1 MNTETAMNRT
11 FLSNKSGLKKYAKKS
26 FTDSSNIGKH
36 QNSIIIKQNILL
48 NHFPTLNKKYGQL
61 EPNDI
66 KQFYKKINNIIL
78 YIDIF
83 SFIADFFVVTALYF
97 NHFDY
102 NKHGYKTNKSDNILR
117 FICLFISISIVL
129 SLIIRYVFYK
139 QFQNIKF
146 MLSLRAK
153 VPSQKTKYIKL
164 LAEIIVHLIQPY
176 PYLSCNFS
184 LEILGYD
191 VTYSLDMI
199 LFSLSIIR
207 LYVIFKIIK
216 VYNLYTNSRSQKIN
230 LFFGNKNI
238 WTFLYRTNLKSNS
251 FTTLA
256 LIFSILVLAGSYL
269 FKVYENYQQDEDSS
283 DFGNFFNCLWFI
295 AQTNVNLGY
304 GDYVPDTL
312 VGRIIAG
319 VVCMSGVFLKSLFT
333 VSMLMFILVIDENEK
348 KAYSEI
354 NLLYKKEEINNG
366 YNIYFNNYIKSK
378 FSILLGQF
386 KKRNL
391 MDNIHIKIG
400 NKIIKEKYYLRLLAS
415 MKIPLTLS
423 EFCNFIKTQWEPQ
436 AEDTIEWYKDRID
449 ICHNFNDFICDN
461 IHQYQNDV
469 LNCFITN
476 TKMVNLVSF
485 IFLCGNMFPVE
496 SHNDV
501 KGDNIVS
508 LKQFEKKIKEFH
520 LTFNERRI
528 YTKDNNIHNENDKKR
543 CSLFTNSFDTREQV
557 KDNNFDDGELTSK
570 DELNISDIYETE
582 SSYSINNKSN
592 YSD

>member
-1 MNTETAMNRT
+1 M
-11 FLSNKSGLKKYAKKS
+11 
-26 FTDSSNIGKH
+26 
-36 QNSIIIKQNILL
+36 
-48 NHFPTLNKKYGQL
+48 
-61 EPNDI
+61 
-66 KQFYKKINNIIL
+66 IL
-78 YIDIF
+78 YLDIF
-83 SFIADFFVVTALYF
+83 SFISDISVVTALYF
-97 NHFDY
+97 NHFEY
-102 NKHGYKTNKSDNILR
+102 NKHGYKTNHSDNILR
-117 FICLFISISIVL
+117 FVCLIISVL
-129 SLIIRYVFYK
+129 VVFSLIIRYILYK

-153 VPSQKTKYIKL
+153 VPNQKTKYIKL
-164 LAEIIVHLIQPY
+164 GAEILVHLIQPY
-176 PYLSCNFS
+176 PYLSCNFTI
-184 LEILGYD
+184 EILGND

-207 LYVIFKIIK
+207 LYVIFKIIR

-230 LFFGNKNI
+230 SFFGNDNI

-251 FTTLA
+251 FITLA
-256 LIFSILVLAGSYL
+256 LIFSIIVLAGSYI
-269 FKVYENYQQDEDSS
+269 FKVFENYQLDENSS

-378 FSILLGQF
+378 FSVLLGKY

>member
-1 MNTETAMNRT
+1 MNRT
-11 FLSNKSGLKKYAKKS
+11 FLSNKSNLKKFTKKS
-26 FTDSSNIGKH
+26 FTDSSNVGKQ
-36 QNSIIIKQNILL
+36 QNSIIIKQKILL
-48 NHFPTLNKKYGQL
+48 NHFPYLNKQYGQL
-61 EPNDI
+61 EPNEI
-66 KQFYKKINNIIL
+66 KQFYKKFNKIIL

-83 SFIADFFVVTALYF
+83 SFLADFFIVTTLYF

-102 NKHGYKTNKSDNILR
+102 NKHGYKTNHSDNILR
-117 FICLFISISIVL
+117 FICLIISVL
-129 SLIIRYVFYK
+129 VVFSLIIRYILYK

-153 VPSQKTKYIKL
+153 VPNQKTKYIKL
-164 LAEIIVHLIQPY
+164 GAEILVHLIQPY
-176 PYLSCNFS
+176 PYLSCNFTI
-184 LEILGYD
+184 EILGND

-207 LYVIFKIIK
+207 LYVIFKIIR

-230 LFFGNKNI
+230 SFFGNDNI

-251 FTTLA
+251 FITLA
-256 LIFSILVLAGSYL
+256 LIFSIIVLAGSYI
-269 FKVYENYQQDEDSS
+269 FKVFENYQKDEKSS

-319 VVCMSGVFLKSLFT
+319 VVCMCGVFLKSLFT
-333 VSMLMFILVIDENEK
+333 VSMLMFILVVDENEK
-348 KAYSEI
+348 KAFAEI

-378 FSILLGQF
+378 FSILLGTF
-386 KKRNL
+386 KKKGL

-415 MKIPLTLS
+415 MKIPLTLT

-436 AEDTIEWYKDRID
+436 AEDTIEWYKERID
-449 ICHNFNDFICDN
+449 TCHNFNDFICDN

-469 LNCFITN
+469 LNCFISN

-496 SHNDV
+496 SHSDV
-501 KGDNIVS
+501 KGDNLVS
-508 LKQFEKKIKEFH
+508 LKKFEKKIKEFH

-528 YTKDNNIHNENDKKR
+528 YIKDNNIHNENDKR
-543 CSLFTNSFDTREQV
+543 RHSLFTTSFDTRENI
-557 KDNNFDDGELTSK
+557 KDKSLVDEDLISK
-570 DELNISDIYETE
+570 EEENEYEDYISDIYETE
-582 SSYSINNKSN
+582 GSGSINNKSN